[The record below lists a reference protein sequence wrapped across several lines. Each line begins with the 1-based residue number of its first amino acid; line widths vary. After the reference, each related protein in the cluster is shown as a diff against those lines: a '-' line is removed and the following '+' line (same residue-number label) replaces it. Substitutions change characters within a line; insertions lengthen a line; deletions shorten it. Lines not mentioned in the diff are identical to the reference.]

1 MYFISTLI
9 TQNIG
14 EILTRIENFSL
25 IKNR

>member
-1 MYFISTLI
+1 LI